1 MSASTVATDF
11 YYHVNGSCIHGEG
24 QSSSGGD
31 KTSHQQVQLYKD
43 LKVEFLDFLGRIKQ
57 TKNGTTAI
65 TTDRGVIDATNE
77 EYLTDKH
84 TQNKI
89 SELFKR
95 CIDICE
101 LRGKKLHLLQ
111 QAIESTVA
119 CIITDTKLR
128 AKTVSAR
135 LSDAERQYEAHFL
148 ELVLQYYSVL
158 KDEWVAS
165 RGELEKQRDR
175 KSTALL
181 HAEVNRDFK
190 YFAFHLRNETSGII
204 SLSLVNTNS
213 AQYERCVRAV
223 IDNKQLLESKQ
234 SDKSEYDMKVLN
246 VLKLNNSFLSR
257 KLKVSST

>member
-1 MSASTVATDF
+1 MSTSTVATDF

-24 QSSSGGD
+24 RRSSGGD
-31 KTSHQQVQLYKD
+31 KASHQQVQLYKD

-65 TTDRGVIDATNE
+65 TTDRRVIDATNE
-77 EYLTDKH
+77 DNLADKQ

-89 SELFKR
+89 SDLFKR
-95 CIDICE
+95 CSDICK

-165 RGELEKQRDR
+165 RDELENQRDR

-181 HAEVNRDFK
+181 HAFSESRFQI
-190 YFAFHLRNETSGII
+190 FC
-204 SLSLVNTNS
+204 LSS
-213 AQYERCVRAV
+213 
-223 IDNKQLLESKQ
+223 
-234 SDKSEYDMKVLN
+234 
-246 VLKLNNSFLSR
+246 
-257 KLKVSST
+257 